1 MEIYKIKK
9 RRRNKTMKKLMA
21 LTLALL
27 MTLSLAA
34 CGGSSGSSSSGSN
47 DSGEFVP
54 TKTGTWICTS
64 SAGGGSDIFSRK
76 ISDIMKNDNLVN
88 GQTIVVSNETDG
100 SGEVG
105 RNKVATMKAGDADY
119 TLLTFNSGDLM
130 PMVKNTKNRSS
141 NFRILAI
148 MAVDKQLLFS
158 CPKSEAKT
166 DYAKAGGDQNDFAA
180 AIEAAKNGT
189 FVVIGGSKGDDI
201 TTYGKLLAEVGLTEQ
216 QMGYITYDSTSDAI
230 TAALGGNVDFVISKP
245 AAASQYVESGDLNA
259 VLALSNERYTGNLAD
274 APTLSEIGDYEN
286 VEVPVWRGVAAPAA
300 MSDAAVAFWSEAL
313 GKVSAS
319 DAWHT
324 EYLQKNQLIDEYRDT
339 AAATEYVTAYEA
351 DYMAA
356 NGLS

>member
-1 MEIYKIKK
+1 
-9 RRRNKTMKKLMA
+9 MKKLMA

-27 MTLSLAA
+27 MILSLAA
-34 CGGSSGSSSSGSN
+34 CGGKTEQSAPAEDKGSSAPA
-47 DSGEFVP
+47 ETTAFTP
-54 TKTGTWICTS
+54 EKTVTWICTS

-76 ISDIMKNDNLVN
+76 ISEIMTNDGMVN

-105 RNKVATMKAGDADY
+105 RNKVANMKAGDADY

-130 PMVKNTKNRSS
+130 PMVTNTKNRSS

-158 CPKSEAKT
+158 CPKSESKT

-201 TTYGKLLAEVGLTEQ
+201 TTYNKLLAEIGLTEQ

-259 VLALSNERYTGNLAD
+259 VLALANERYTGNLAD

-324 EYLQKNQLIDEYRDT
+324 EYLEKNQLIDEYKDT

>member
-1 MEIYKIKK
+1 
-9 RRRNKTMKKLMA
+9 MKKLMA

-34 CGGSSGSSSSGSN
+34 CGGKTEQSAPSGDNAST
-47 DSGEFVP
+47 ETAAFVP
-54 TKTGTWICTS
+54 SKNITWICTS

-158 CPKSEAKT
+158 CPGSEAKT

-201 TTYGKLLAEVGLTEQ
+201 TTYQKLLAEVGLSED

-245 AAASQYVESGDLNA
+245 AAASQYVESGDLSP
-259 VLALSNERYTGNLAD
+259 VLALSTERFSGNLAD
-274 APTLSEIGDYEN
+274 APTLSEIGDYED

-300 MSDAAVAFWSEAL
+300 MSDAAVAFWSDAL
-313 GKVSAS
+313 GKVAATDS
-319 DAWHT
+319 WHT
-324 EYLQKNQLIDEYRDT
+324 DYLEKNQLIDEYKDT

-351 DYMAA
+351 DYMAE

>member
-1 MEIYKIKK
+1 
-9 RRRNKTMKKLMA
+9 
-21 LTLALL
+21 
-27 MTLSLAA
+27 
-34 CGGSSGSSSSGSN
+34 
-47 DSGEFVP
+47 
-54 TKTGTWICTS
+54 
-64 SAGGGSDIFSRK
+64 
-76 ISDIMKNDNLVN
+76 
-88 GQTIVVSNETDG
+88 
-100 SGEVG
+100 
-105 RNKVATMKAGDADY
+105 
-119 TLLTFNSGDLM
+119 
-130 PMVKNTKNRSS
+130 MVKNTKNRSS

-158 CPKSEAKT
+158 CPGSEAKT

-259 VLALSNERYTGNLAD
+259 VLALANERYTGNLAD

-324 EYLQKNQLIDEYRDT
+324 EYLQKNQLIDEYKDT
-339 AAATEYVTAYEA
+339 VAATEYVTAYEA

>member
-1 MEIYKIKK
+1 
-9 RRRNKTMKKLMA
+9 MKKLMA

-34 CGGSSGSSSSGSN
+34 CGGKKTEQPAASGSN
-47 DSGEFVP
+47 DSSASAETAAFAP
-54 TKTGTWICTS
+54 SKNITWICTS

-76 ISDIMKNDNLVN
+76 IADIMKNDNLVN

-158 CPKSEAKT
+158 CPTSESKT
-166 DYAKAGGDQNDFAA
+166 DYAKAGGDQTDFAA

-245 AAASQYVESGDLNA
+245 AAASQYVESGDLTP
-259 VLALSNERYTGNLAD
+259 VLALANERYSGNLAD

-300 MSDAAVAFWSEAL
+300 MSDAAVAFWSDAL

-324 EYLQKNQLIDEYRDT
+324 EYLQKNQLIDEYKDT
-339 AAATEYVTAYEA
+339 VGATEYVTAYEA

>member
-1 MEIYKIKK
+1 
-9 RRRNKTMKKLMA
+9 MKKLMA

-34 CGGSSGSSSSGSN
+34 CGGKSEQPAASGSN
-47 DSGEFVP
+47 NSSAPAEAAAFVP
-54 TKTGTWICTS
+54 SKNITWICTS

-76 ISDIMKNDNLVN
+76 IADIMKNDNLVN

-166 DYAKAGGDQNDFAA
+166 DYAKAGGDQTDFAA

-201 TTYGKLLAEVGLTEQ
+201 TTYGKLLSEVGLTEQ

-245 AAASQYVESGDLNA
+245 AAASQYVESGDLTA
-259 VLALSNERYTGNLAD
+259 VLALANERYSGNLAD

-324 EYLQKNQLIDEYRDT
+324 EYLEKNQLLDEYKDT

>member
-1 MEIYKIKK
+1 
-9 RRRNKTMKKLMA
+9 MKKLMA

-34 CGGSSGSSSSGSN
+34 CGGKTEQPSGGNTASG
-47 DSGEFVP
+47 DAAFVP
-54 TKTGTWICTS
+54 SKNITWICTS

-76 ISDIMKNDNLVN
+76 IADIMKNDNLVN

-158 CPKSEAKT
+158 CPGSEAKT

-259 VLALSNERYTGNLAD
+259 VLALANERYAGNLAD
-274 APTLSEIGDYEN
+274 APTLSEIGSYNN

-324 EYLQKNQLIDEYRDT
+324 EYLQKNQLIDEYKDT
-339 AAATEYVTAYEA
+339 VAATEYVTAYEA

>member
-1 MEIYKIKK
+1 MK
-9 RRRNKTMKKLMA
+9 RRRNETMKKLMA
-21 LTLALL
+21 MTLALL
-27 MTLSLAA
+27 MVLSLAA
-34 CGGSSGSSSSGSN
+34 CGGKTEQSAPSGDNAST
-47 DSGEFVP
+47 ETAAFVP
-54 TKTGTWICTS
+54 SKNITWICTS

-76 ISDIMKNDNLVN
+76 IADIMKNDNLVN

-105 RNKVATMKAGDADY
+105 RNKIATMKGDDANY
-119 TLLTFNSGDLM
+119 NLLTFNSGDLM
-130 PMVKNTKNRSS
+130 PMVTNTKNRSS

-158 CPKSEAKT
+158 CPNSDSKT
-166 DYAKAGGDQNDFAA
+166 DYAKAGGDQTDFTA
-180 AIEAAKNGT
+180 AIEAAQNGT

-201 TTYGKLLAEVGLTEQ
+201 TTYQKLLAEVGLSDS

-245 AAASQYVESGDLNA
+245 AAASQYVESGDLTP
-259 VLALSNERYTGNLAD
+259 VLALSTERFGGNLAD
-274 APTLSEIGDYEN
+274 APTLSEIGDYED

-324 EYLQKNQLIDEYRDT
+324 EYLQKNQLLDEYKDT
-339 AAATEYVTAYEA
+339 VAATEYVTAYEA
-351 DYMAA
+351 DYMAE

>member
-1 MEIYKIKK
+1 
-9 RRRNKTMKKLMA
+9 MKKIMA

-27 MTLSLAA
+27 MLLSLAA
-34 CGGSSGSSSSGSN
+34 CGGSKDSGTTTQSGG
-47 DSGEFVP
+47 DSGEAFTP
-54 TKTGTWICTS
+54 SKTVTWICTS

-76 ISDIMKNDNLVN
+76 ISEIMGNEGMVN

-100 SGEVG
+100 AGEVG

-130 PMVKNTKNRSS
+130 PMVTNTKNRAA
-141 NFRILAI
+141 NFRILAV

-158 CPKSEAKT
+158 CPASESKT
-166 DYAKAGGDQNDFAA
+166 DYAKNGGDQNDFAA
-180 AIEAAKNGT
+180 AIEAAQNGT

-201 TTYGKLLAEVGLTEQ
+201 TTYQKLLAELGLTES

-259 VLALSNERYTGNLAD
+259 VLALANERYTGNLAD

-300 MSDAAVAFWSEAL
+300 MSDAAVAFWSDAL
-313 GKVSAS
+313 GKVASS
-319 DAWHT
+319 DAWKT
-324 EYLQKNQLIDEYRDT
+324 EYLEKNQLIGEYKDT

>member
-1 MEIYKIKK
+1 
-9 RRRNKTMKKLMA
+9 
-21 LTLALL
+21 
-27 MTLSLAA
+27 MT
-34 CGGSSGSSSSGSN
+34 N
-47 DSGEFVP
+47 ED
-54 TKTGTWICTS
+54 
-64 SAGGGSDIFSRK
+64 
-76 ISDIMKNDNLVN
+76 LVN

-105 RNKVATMKAGDADY
+105 RNKVATTTSDADY

-130 PMVKNTKNRSS
+130 PMVTNTKNRSS

-158 CPKSEAKT
+158 CPASDKKT
-166 DYAKAGGDQNDFAA
+166 DYAKAGGDQTDFAA

-201 TTYGKLLAEVGLTEQ
+201 STYNAMLEEVGLTEQ

-245 AAASQYVESGDLNA
+245 AAASQYVESGDLTP
-259 VLALSNERYTGNLAD
+259 VLALAEERYGGNLAD
-274 APTLSEIGDYEN
+274 APTLSEIGDYSN

-300 MSDAAVAFWSEAL
+300 MSDEAVAYWSDVL
-313 GKVSAS
+313 GKVSET

-324 EYLQKNQLIDEYRDT
+324 EYLDQNQLLDEYKDT
-339 AAATEYVTAYEA
+339 TDATAYVTAYEA

>member
-1 MEIYKIKK
+1 
-9 RRRNKTMKKLMA
+9 MKKLMS

-27 MTLSLAA
+27 MALSLAA
-34 CGGSSGSSSSGSN
+34 CGSKPAEKEEAPSQEGSAST
-47 DSGEFVP
+47 ETAAFVP
-54 TKTGTWICTS
+54 EKNITWICTS
-64 SAGGGSDIFSRK
+64 SAGGGSDIFSRM
-76 ISDIMKNDNLVN
+76 ISDIMKTEDMVN

-100 SGEVG
+100 AGEIG

-130 PMVKNTKNRSS
+130 PMVTNTKNRAA

-158 CPKSEAKT
+158 CPSSDSKT
-166 DYAKAGGDQNDFAA
+166 DYAKAGGDQTDFAA

-201 TTYGKLLAEVGLTEQ
+201 TTYNKMLEEVGLTED

-245 AAASQYVESGDLNA
+245 AAASQYVESGDLTA
-259 VLALSNERYTGNLAD
+259 VLALANERYSGNLAD
-274 APTLSEIGDYEN
+274 APTLSEVGDYEN

-300 MSDAAVAFWSEAL
+300 MSDEAAAFWSEAL
-313 GKVSAS
+313 GKVSES
-319 DAWHT
+319 DTWHT
-324 EYLQKNQLIDEYRDT
+324 EYLEKNQLLDEYKDT
-339 AAATEYVTAYEA
+339 VAATEYVTAYEA